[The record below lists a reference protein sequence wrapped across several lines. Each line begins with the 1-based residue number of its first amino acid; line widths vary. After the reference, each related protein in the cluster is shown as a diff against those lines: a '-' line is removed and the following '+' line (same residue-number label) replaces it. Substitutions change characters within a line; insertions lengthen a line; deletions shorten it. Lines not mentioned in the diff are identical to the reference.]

1 MKDNIKKSKVFLFDL
16 DGTVYVGDKPI
27 GNVAETMNFLRG
39 KGIRVGYLTNNSS
52 VTKEFYIE
60 KLVKMGL
67 WEEGDFFYSSLDSA
81 IDYIS
86 DNMKDDVFFPV
97 ATERVSEYIKSKGV
111 KMGEDATAVL
121 LTFDKELTYK
131 KLAVANELLVF
142 GKKYVATHPDATCP
156 APLAPVPD
164 VGSFMCLLEKSS
176 GRTPDVVT
184 GKPYGIMAENVIK
197 ALKVRKEDVTM
208 VGDFLLTD
216 IAFGVNGGF
225 NTIMVLTGHSTE
237 EQAEK
242 GDIHPDLIL
251 KDVNELTKII

>member
-67 WEEGDFFYSSLDSA
+67 WKDGDFFYSSLDSA

-97 ATERVSEYIKSKGV
+97 ATERVSEYIK
-111 KMGEDATAVL
+111 
-121 LTFDKELTYK
+121 
-131 KLAVANELLVF
+131 
-142 GKKYVATHPDATCP
+142 
-156 APLAPVPD
+156 
-164 VGSFMCLLEKSS
+164 
-176 GRTPDVVT
+176 
-184 GKPYGIMAENVIK
+184 
-197 ALKVRKEDVTM
+197 
-208 VGDFLLTD
+208 
-216 IAFGVNGGF
+216 
-225 NTIMVLTGHSTE
+225 
-237 EQAEK
+237 
-242 GDIHPDLIL
+242 
-251 KDVNELTKII
+251 

>member
-111 KMGEDATAVL
+111 KTDEDALFHLV
-121 LTFDKELTYK
+121 KIKK
-131 KLAVANELLVF
+131 KLYILHIMSNNNE
-142 GKKYVATHPDATCP
+142 K
-156 APLAPVPD
+156 
-164 VGSFMCLLEKSS
+164 LE
-176 GRTPDVVT
+176 
-184 GKPYGIMAENVIK
+184 E
-197 ALKVRKEDVTM
+197 
-208 VGDFLLTD
+208 
-216 IAFGVNGGF
+216 
-225 NTIMVLTGHSTE
+225 
-237 EQAEK
+237 
-242 GDIHPDLIL
+242 
-251 KDVNELTKII
+251 